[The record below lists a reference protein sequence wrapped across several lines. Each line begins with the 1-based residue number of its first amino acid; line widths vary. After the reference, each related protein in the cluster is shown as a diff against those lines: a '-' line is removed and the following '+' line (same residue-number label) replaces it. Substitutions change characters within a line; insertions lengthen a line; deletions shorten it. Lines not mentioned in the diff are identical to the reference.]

1 MASLPKLG
9 QYYYSRGL
17 SNSPDRKLEFYRPSN
32 DPKDFYAKVYAY
44 ENITK
49 PDRKWAEF
57 WSVPG
62 DSITVDMIS
71 TSQKIKDL
79 QTRRNDPNYAYN
91 AEHSDS
97 FGYQNDKK
105 MSELSVDIQNKIIA
119 KLEPEGSWRIEIT
132 NESNTDIGATYEK
145 VDILNFLNVD

>member
-1 MASLPKLG
+1 MASLTKLG

-17 SNSPDRKLEFYRPSN
+17 SNSPDRKLEFYRSSN
-32 DPKDFYAKVYAY
+32 DPKTFFVKVYAR
-44 ENITK
+44 ENIAK
-49 PDRKWAEF
+49 SDRKWVEF
-57 WSVPG
+57 ERVSS
-62 DSITVDMIS
+62 DKITVEMIS
-71 TSQKIKDL
+71 TSEKIKDL
-79 QTRRNDPNYAYN
+79 QTRRIDPEHAFN

-145 VDILNFLNVD
+145 VDSLNFLNVD